1 MIVLLQQQT
10 AVTKRSGEEGV
21 LSMVMKEPAGKRSR
35 AVERKL
41 RRREALKARPVAEVT
56 VTFRHVEPTDAIRR
70 YGERKLAHVA
80 EALKRP
86 CTVHLIL
93 SVDKYRQC
101 GEVTVKSGRLA
112 VLAAQQETKDLYS
125 VIDLLA
131 DKVQRQLKKHLEKI
145 EAKKWR
151 APSAGEVLSAAEE
164 AESESRS

>member
-1 MIVLLQQQT
+1 M
-10 AVTKRSGEEGV
+10 A
-21 LSMVMKEPAGKRSR
+21 MKEPAGKRNR
-35 AVERKL
+35 AAERKL
-41 RRREALKARPVAEVT
+41 HRRAQLKARPVAEVT
-56 VTFRHVEPTDAIRR
+56 VTFRHVEPTEAIRK
-70 YGERKLAHVA
+70 YGERKLGHVA
-80 EALKRP
+80 KALMRP

-112 VLAAQQETKDLYS
+112 VVAAQETKDLYS

-151 APSAGEVLSAAEE
+151 AQSAGEVLSAAEE
-164 AESESRS
+164 AESDSRS

>member
-1 MIVLLQQQT
+1 MLLQQQKT
-10 AVTKRSGEEGV
+10 ATNRGGDEGV

-35 AVERKL
+35 TVERKL
-41 RRREALKARPVAEVT
+41 RRRAALKARPVAEVT
-56 VTFRHVEPTDAIRR
+56 VTFRHVEPTEAIRQ
-70 YGERKLAHVA
+70 YGERKLGHVA
-80 EALKRP
+80 QALKRP

-112 VLAAQQETKDLYS
+112 VVAAQQETKDLYS

>member
-1 MIVLLQQQT
+1 MTKRGGEKRCLDGDERAGGQARPDGRTQT
-10 AVTKRSGEEGV
+10 APPR
-21 LSMVMKEPAGKRSR
+21 
-35 AVERKL
+35 
-41 RRREALKARPVAEVT
+41 ALKARPVAQVT
-56 VTFRHVEPTDAIRR
+56 VTFRHVEPTEAIRQ
-70 YGERKLAHVA
+70 YGERKLGHVA
-80 EALKRP
+80 QALKRP

-112 VLAAQQETKDLYS
+112 VVAAQQETKDLYS